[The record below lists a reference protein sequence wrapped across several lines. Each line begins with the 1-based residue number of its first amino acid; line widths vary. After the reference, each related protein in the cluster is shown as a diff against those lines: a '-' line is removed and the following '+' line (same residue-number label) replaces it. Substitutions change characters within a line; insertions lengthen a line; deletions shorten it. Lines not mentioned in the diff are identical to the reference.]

1 MQFVA
6 SLANFC
12 HAFAKYTRL
21 GSIYCEL
28 VLPTALRLSGV
39 DAQPT
44 TQHDTPICPSF
55 CARSV
60 PCVRV
65 DMFLCGLHRVLSQLQ
80 DEITGCDAHVK
91 MNVKPSST
99 GSPQHHRTGT
109 TACIRSPT
117 LNELYVSGIFHLAS
131 HLDARQRRP
140 PLTTVLSVPNATP
153 RR

>member
-12 HAFAKYTRL
+12 HALAKYTRL

-39 DAQPT
+39 DARPT

-55 CARSV
+55 RARSV

-80 DEITGCDAHVK
+80 DDHVK

-99 GSPQHHRTGT
+99 GSPQHHVQEQQRVSVGRLPMN
-109 TACIRSPT
+109 I
-117 LNELYVSGIFHLAS
+117 YVSGIFHLAS
-131 HLDARQRRP
+131 RLDARQRRP
-140 PLTTVLSVPNATP
+140 PFTTVLSVPNAKP